1 MIRAAIGGGGRD
13 PWNGWPRWCPAFDL
27 SAHRCRERPGTGAAG
42 L

>member
-13 PWNGWPRWCPAFDL
+13 PWTDWPCGCHARDL
-27 SAHRCRERPGTGAAG
+27 SAHGCRERPGTGAAG